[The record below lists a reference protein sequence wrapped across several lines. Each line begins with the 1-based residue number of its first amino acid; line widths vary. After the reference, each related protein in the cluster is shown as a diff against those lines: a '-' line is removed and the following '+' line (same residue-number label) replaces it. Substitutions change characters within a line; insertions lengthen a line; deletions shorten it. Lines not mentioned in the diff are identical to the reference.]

1 MADNIID
8 QLKAYQAAQ
17 DATRRTAD
25 EIERERDLLKE
36 VSSLAKAIKVEFN
49 DVTKNIGKSVEKL
62 ELGYELEEK
71 LRQSAFD
78 RSSLQNNLVSLMK
91 ATVAQDQKVAEL
103 ARVNSL
109 SITKRQQEYALE
121 KANLGAKLQSGEIDR
136 QQFESARNW
145 LKEKYLRT
153 SQTYSKEMLSSNR
166 LTQDLVN
173 TKDLLNVEDKRLAKL
188 AVQSK
193 FLNVGKNVLKDMGPL
208 GSAVSG
214 AFNASKM
221 NPWVLAADAAVAILE
236 KGYENFKAFDK
247 ASVDV
252 RKNLGALPGQATVLE
267 RNLKVVTID
276 MMHLGATFDDV
287 AKSINE
293 IANEFTGLVAQDRD
307 LLKTTTAL
315 SKQFGIAEGTSVKF
329 LKTLGGISG
338 NSASSQKSMIG
349 FAQKMAQASG
359 VPLGKIMED
368 VANASDDVRVYVG
381 SSAVSM
387 IKAATAA
394 RMMGIDMNKAAAT
407 AEKLLNFESSIASEL
422 KASALLGQNVNFNYA
437 RQLAFNKDIIG
448 ANKEIL
454 KITKQV
460 NFNQLNPIQQKAY
473 ADAAGKSVS
482 ELQDMLTQE
491 KNIQLVRN
499 GTNENAKKALANY
512 ERMMQLKDEEAKNE
526 GKVAEQ
532 EILRKANQERMNQL
546 QNKFNQMMSQ
556 LAEPIM
562 DILSPLFDLGVFIL
576 DLLGPVFKLTGL
588 LFKVLSP
595 ISLISKTFKIM
606 DRLTD
611 GLFGKI
617 TKAFSPLYWILDIVK
632 LLIVGFQSFADFLDD
647 IEDGNM
653 SIGDAFN
660 KMTDSMVTGF
670 KEVGTQILKELTEPF
685 MIAKEKI
692 SEWLGFSPSEIGL
705 SMVKGLKSVGGMLLD
720 AIITPFIMGY
730 NKIAKYVPGL
740 SEMKMPNELATDLI
754 NDTKKTGDNSKS
766 LNNDTLNN
774 AIQSGNQQMVAKI
787 DQLISMMANGG
798 IAVNLDGQRINAAL
812 STTMLKSGGFGQAT
826 TRA

>member
-1 MADNIID
+1 MAENIID
-8 QLKAYQAAQ
+8 QLKSYQASQ

-49 DVTKNIGKSVEKL
+49 DVTKNIGKSIEKL

-71 LRQSAFD
+71 LKQSTFD
-78 RSSLQNNLVSLMK
+78 RSSLQNSLVSLMQQ
-91 ATVAQDQKVAEL
+91 TVAQDKVVSEL
-103 ARVNSL
+103 ARINSL
-109 SITKRQQEYALE
+109 TQRQRNAEARLE
-121 KANLGAKLQSGEIDR
+121 KANLDAKLASGEIEADQHQKLSNIL
-136 QQFESARNW
+136 QQR
-145 LKEKYLRT
+145 YLRT
-153 SQTYSKEMLSSNR
+153 SQTYSKELLSANR
-166 LTQDLVN
+166 LSQQLVN

-252 RKNLGALPGQATVLE
+252 RKNLGALPGQASVLE
-267 RNLKVVTID
+267 KNLKSITID

-293 IANEFTGLVAQDRD
+293 IANEFTGLVAQDKG
-307 LLKTTTAL
+307 LVTTTTAL
-315 SKQFGIAEGTSVKF
+315 AKQFGIAEGTSVKF

-381 SSAVSM
+381 NSAVSM

-394 RMMGIDMNKAAAT
+394 RMMGIDMNKAAAS
-407 AEKLLNFESSIASEL
+407 AEKLLQFESSISSEL

-437 RQLAFNKDIIG
+437 RQLSFNKDIIG

-454 KITKQV
+454 KIAKQV
-460 NFNQLNPIQQKAY
+460 NFNQLNPIQQKAF
-473 ADAAGKSVS
+473 AEAAGKSVG

-499 GTNENAKKALANY
+499 GTNQDAKKALADY
-512 ERMMQLKDEEAKNE
+512 ERMMKLKDDEAKNE
-526 GKVAEQ
+526 GKRAEQ
-532 EILRKANQERMNQL
+532 EILRRANQEKLNQIQNQFNQL
-546 QNKFNQMMSQ
+546 MSE
-556 LAEPIM
+556 LA
-562 DILSPLFDLGVFIL
+562 
-576 DLLGPVFKLTGL
+576 GPVMEIIEPFMTIAG
-588 LFKVLSP
+588 VV
-595 ISLISKTFKIM
+595 
-606 DRLTD
+606 
-611 GLFGKI
+611 
-617 TKAFSPLYWILDIVK
+617 VK
-632 LLIVGFQSFADFLDD
+632 LLVPVAKLIGLIVKISSGAVLIGKIFTSLEKKFPGLAETALRMVFPFLL
-647 IEDGNM
+647 IV
-653 SIGDAFN
+653 DALN
-660 KMTDSMVTGF
+660 I
-670 KEVGTQILKELTEPF
+670 ILKKVEEIQDELIDGFAEAFGSVFNNLVSPF
-685 MIAKEKI
+685 TRAKEAI
-692 SEWLGFSPSEIGL
+692 SDWLGKSPSKIGL
-705 SMVKGLKSVGGMLLD
+705 MIVTGLKSVGGMLLD
-720 AIITPFIMGY
+720 AISAPFVKGY
-730 NKIAKYVPGL
+730 NMIAKYIPGA
-740 SEMKMPNELATDLI
+740 SEAKMPSEVLSDIAG
-754 NDTKKTGDNSKS
+754 DTKKSKE
-766 LNNDTLNN
+766 TIN
-774 AIQSGNQQMVAKI
+774 AGAGEGNLLQTIQAGNQQLAQKL
-787 DQLISMMANGG
+787 DTLINLMANGG

-812 STTMLKSGGFGQAT
+812 STSMLKSGGFGQAT